1 MSAEELA
8 GGLSG
13 GPRKSWLMRKR
24 QEKAAMK
31 EGLAEWQANPYFCA
45 GRVTVRKL
53 HSQSW
58 FIWPCLQWV
67 ALMSRVGLLFDSNHA
82 MWTDMLICASHDARC
97 GPALPPSR

>member
-1 MSAEELA
+1 MCSPLQGNMSAEELA

-45 GRVTVRKL
+45 GRVTVRNM
-53 HSQSW
+53 Q
-58 FIWPCLQWV
+58 
-67 ALMSRVGLLFDSNHA
+67 ALE
-82 MWTDMLICASHDARC
+82 
-97 GPALPPSR
+97 PAPREQ